1 LRSTRLPPEALRLGR
16 GHLTDRTYE
25 FTGAQG
31 AAACNCGAGRRGHVG
46 TLPGHPFRP
55 NTQRH
60 PAFFGAGRRN
70 RGHRLLRRGG
80 HFLPT
85 RQDDARPNEAAI
97 GILPG
102 ELWHLRSHPEP
113 DVCRLAAR
121 SHCIGDLSFLALD
134 VGRAG
139 GILSLH
145 RAFSNRTRGAR
156 AHRFIRHRVHGV
168 SIQGSPVA
176 LRPNTATAHADAG
189 RRRFAS

>member
-1 LRSTRLPPEALRLGR
+1 MNSLELKVPPPAIAVLV
-16 GHLTDRTYE
+16 
-25 FTGAQG
+25 
-31 AAACNCGAGRRGHVG
+31 AAAMWALSRVTPSVQIPSGIRLFLALAVAIVAIGFSVG
-46 TLPGHPFRP
+46 GIISF
-55 NTQRH
+55 
-60 PAFFGAGRRN
+60 
-70 RGHRLLRRGG
+70 LR
-80 HFLPT
+80 
-85 RQDDARPNEAAI
+85 ARPNEAAI

-156 AHRFIRHRVHGV
+156 AHRFIRHQVHGV